1 MPSCNKKCKLL
12 PSAKQ
17 MTDLAASCAMVFE
30 NLLFAQVL
38 VVKKEEVS
46 FTYTQKKSRI

>member
-38 VVKKEEVS
+38 VVKKEVS
-46 FTYTQKKSRI
+46 FTYT